1 MKFLQDTAVSETCTS
16 VYIEF
21 IDSVYKRYTSEF
33 YNILKFR
40 AVFFEGSLLG
50 CYRARRGGVG
60 DDGGIQPEH
69 SRALT
74 DSWEERTAGRAAFNL
89 SIYAP

>member
-1 MKFLQDTAVSETCTS
+1 MHGVHRIHRC
-16 VYIEF
+16 
-21 IDSVYKRYTSEF
+21 VYKRYTSEF

-74 DSWEERTAGRAAFNL
+74 DSWEGGIQSEHLRAL
-89 SIYAP
+89 TDSSVGKYSWEELCLG